1 MTIENG
7 DDRKEIH
14 DEEEVTSEAIEEK
27 DNRYYASLE
36 NKCNK
41 CNKCNNIFT
50 FYFKFVARDT

>member
-36 NKCNK
+36 NKCN
-41 CNKCNNIFT
+41 NIFT